1 LQRDLGETPDICLL
15 ALKAHQSTYENVQ
28 AVANKC
34 STITLKELYIQVEAE
49 DYMQIKSIKNLR
61 AMMKEKWFLEMDQTS
76 REKSDQLLQTF
87 LDVRPLKE
95 NFLNFCTHT
104 HSAIKQARQQS
115 GR

>member
-1 LQRDLGETPDICLL
+1 
-15 ALKAHQSTYENVQ
+15 
-28 AVANKC
+28 
-34 STITLKELYIQVEAE
+34 
-49 DYMQIKSIKNLR
+49 
-61 AMMKEKWFLEMDQTS
+61 MDQTS